1 MPTGSQGPGGR
12 PRAGAHR
19 QPQGPADPRT
29 AVALV
34 PGRATTV
41 VNGQDLVELAAA
53 QGPPAAARIL
63 TTAADGADDADSVA
77 YAELLNWL
85 VAAAP
90 AAWTANV
97 PAVLTQLGPPV
108 LRGCYLAA
116 AAAAAHRPNIL
127 PQDNLSHALDA
138 ALRLRRSA
146 HAAAGPDGDGIV
158 LLCADEAVFG
168 LLTEAWQRPPC
179 LAEGLLPAAL
189 AHLHALA
196 EQLTR
201 TTPPERRR
209 DPARGTR

>member
-12 PRAGAHR
+12 PRAGVRR

-34 PGRATTV
+34 SVRATTV
-41 VNGQDLVELAAA
+41 VNSQDLVELAAA

-63 TTAADGADDADSVA
+63 TTAADGADDAYSVA
-77 YAELLNWL
+77 YAELLNRL

-108 LRGCYLAA
+108 LRGCYL
-116 AAAAAHRPNIL
+116 AAAAHRPNIL

-146 HAAAGPDGDGIV
+146 HAAAGPDGDRIV

-179 LAEGLLPAAL
+179 LAEGLLPW
-189 AHLHALA
+189 
-196 EQLTR
+196 LTS
-201 TTPPERRR
+201 TPSPSN
-209 DPARGTR
+209 